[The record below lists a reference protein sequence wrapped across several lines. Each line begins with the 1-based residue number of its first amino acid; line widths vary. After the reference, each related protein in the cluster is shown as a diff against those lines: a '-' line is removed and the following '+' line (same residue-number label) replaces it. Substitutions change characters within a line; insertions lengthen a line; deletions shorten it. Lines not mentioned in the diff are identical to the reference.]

1 MVATKPSPVFAGLS
15 QSEGKNEGRKHGT
28 EFFYILEQISWIL
41 KHPIVIMNKLISLFA
56 FLLVGCTTSSETMT
70 ELSMGMTKSEVFK
83 LMGKPDS
90 ISATNGTEY
99 LTYTLRTETSF
110 TRNTFGYQGQYFV
123 RLVNGRVDSYG
134 KVGDFDTTKDPTL
147 NINVRNR

>member
-1 MVATKPSPVFAGLS
+1 MRL
-15 QSEGKNEGRKHGT
+15 
-28 EFFYILEQISWIL
+28 
-41 KHPIVIMNKLISLFA
+41 VITSLLLF
-56 FLLVGCTTSSETMT
+56 LVGCTTSSETMT
-70 ELSMGMTKSEVFK
+70 ELSMGMTKSEVFR

-147 NINVRNR
+147 NLNIRNR

>member
-1 MVATKPSPVFAGLS
+1 MRL
-15 QSEGKNEGRKHGT
+15 
-28 EFFYILEQISWIL
+28 
-41 KHPIVIMNKLISLFA
+41 VITSLLL
-56 FLLVGCTTSSETMT
+56 FLAGCTTSSETMT
-70 ELSMGMTKSEVFK
+70 ELSMGMTKSEVFR

>member
-1 MVATKPSPVFAGLS
+1 MRLA
-15 QSEGKNEGRKHGT
+15 
-28 EFFYILEQISWIL
+28 I
-41 KHPIVIMNKLISLFA
+41 ISLLIF
-56 FLLVGCTTSSETMT
+56 LVGCTTSSETMT

-90 ISATNGTEY
+90 ISASNGTEY

-123 RLVNGRVDSYG
+123 RLVNGRVDAYG

-147 NINVRNR
+147 NLNIRNR

>member
-1 MVATKPSPVFAGLS
+1 MRLFIALS
-15 QSEGKNEGRKHGT
+15 
-28 EFFYILEQISWIL
+28 
-41 KHPIVIMNKLISLFA
+41 SL
-56 FLLVGCTTSSETMT
+56 LLAACTTSSESMT
-70 ELSMGMTKSEVFK
+70 DLSIGMSKSEVIK

-90 ISATNGTEY
+90 VSATNGIEY

-110 TRNTFGYQGQYFV
+110 TRNTWGYQGQYFV

-147 NINVRNR
+147 NINIRNR

>member
-1 MVATKPSPVFAGLS
+1 MRLTITAL
-15 QSEGKNEGRKHGT
+15 
-28 EFFYILEQISWIL
+28 L
-41 KHPIVIMNKLISLFA
+41 
-56 FLLVGCTTSSETMT
+56 LLVLAGCTTSSETMT

-90 ISATNGTEY
+90 ISASNGTEY